1 MFGKMVGRSSGARG
15 LIPKSRGARIAMGAG
30 VGSAAGGGLV
40 LAMNNKRNS
49 NNTQRKMNAMNE
61 RILGNMVLTEVTPQ
75 GKPIKVYDNRGTPS
89 LQKHYDW
96 QREGG
101 ATDAQAKEFI
111 GMIRPGEDL
120 SGLR

>member
-1 MFGKMVGRSSGARG
+1 MVGKSSGVRG

-30 VGSAAGGGLV
+30 VGAAAGGGLV
-40 LAMNNKRNS
+40 LAMNNSRN
-49 NNTQRKMNAMNE
+49 RK
-61 RILGNMVLTEVTPQ
+61 
-75 GKPIKVYDNRGTPS
+75 KPYTSPAITGPS

-96 QREGG
+96 QMEGG
-101 ATDAQAKEFI
+101 ATDAQAKDFI